1 MDMFCKCILKFP
13 LYFSLK
19 DVRPGSNFTFYMC
32 QIYIVMLMRNQNL
45 LFLVICIRFGT
56 CKMRFEPGLMYL
68 FEISKLT

>member
-1 MDMFCKCILKFP
+1 MMDMFCKCILKFP

-45 LFLVICIRFGT
+45 LFLVICTDSVHVKCDLNPDLCTCLRFQN
-56 CKMRFEPGLMYL
+56 
-68 FEISKLT
+68 